1 VTTAST
7 ISLRGAKV
15 HRGTTCR
22 GFSLLLGMP
31 VRLRGHRVLLLSR
44 TGVNRTRSRCN
55 SGIITLVS
63 SLAQDLISNLEVTTL
78 LGLMIRTIMII
89 RVLVENLVLLM
100 KDILKE
106 GRISTK
112 VIAVSAGNISLIT
125 IVTRV
130 PEGATEV
137 VVVTLDLLVV
147 DLLGLRRMRSQM

>member
-1 VTTAST
+1 MIASA

-15 HRGTTCR
+15 HLGIICR
-22 GFSLLLGMP
+22 GFSLLLGM

-55 SGIITLVS
+55 SGITTLAL
-63 SLAQDLISNLEVTTL
+63 SLAQDLISNLEVIIL
-78 LGLMIRTIMII
+78 LGLMIRAIMII
-89 RVLVENLVLLM
+89 RVLVESLVLSM
-100 KDILKE
+100 KGILKE

-112 VIAVSAGNISLIT
+112 VIAVSTGNISLIS
-125 IVTRV
+125 IGIRV

-137 VVVTLDLLVV
+137 VAVTLDLLVV